1 MRFEMKEP
9 EGAADEF
16 GRDVIAD
23 GENENENGARAHAG
37 QGLRQVNAA
46 KRDNRARAHRARR
59 AHIAGRDRFHHAVKR
74 QNHERQQNVGHRHD
88 GAESVVNHFQSPFV
102 VDDSVGDEN
111 IVQNALLLQKD
122 DPRSRAHEQRSPK
135 RQQDEDEQNIRDSI
149 RQRGEQKRGRIAE
162 QQRAQRDE
170 KRQRERAREKAAV
183 NGAIGRLQLVGV
195 GFGVVAKIEGG
206 VVIIRGERSRE
217 LFDDAPGLD
226 APPFFVDF
234 EQRRA
239 GGGRVGENGVVEF
252 GDAARAFAK
261 QPRKAGH
268 FVIEP
273 LADAGGGFVARA
285 LAQIGQHRGV
295 NRIGGRALAVP
306 LRQFGGGARQVARDD
321 RAVGAALG
329 HVQHRGDESDQQKR
343 EQGRDRRESE
353 PFFAPLGAREASRQ
367 SREGVGG
374 GGGGH

>member
-1 MRFEMKEP
+1 MRSDN
-9 EGAADEF
+9 AS
-16 GRDVIAD
+16 V
-23 GENENENGARAHAG
+23 RA
-37 QGLRQVNAA
+37 
-46 KRDNRARAHRARR
+46 K
-59 AHIAGRDRFHHAVKR
+59 
-74 QNHERQQNVGHRHD
+74 
-88 GAESVVNHFQSPFV
+88 
-102 VDDSVGDEN
+102 
-111 IVQNALLLQKD
+111 
-122 DPRSRAHEQRSPK
+122 
-135 RQQDEDEQNIRDSI
+135 
-149 RQRGEQKRGRIAE
+149 
-162 QQRAQRDE
+162 
-170 KRQRERAREKAAV
+170 KAAV
-183 NGAIGRLQLVGV
+183 NGAIGRLQFVGV

-226 APPFFVDF
+226 SLPFFVDF

-306 LRQFGGGARQVARDD
+306 TRQFGGGERQIAGDD

-329 HVQHRGDESDQQKR
+329 HVQHRGNESDQQKR

-374 GGGGH
+374 GGGGGHRGGRARRRIMKKPERGGLAGFFGWECRVRFTARATPENDCSGRLRCPPTTRNC